1 MSKKI
6 WLGLLA
12 GALSSWGLSSMAW
25 AEEDLMSK
33 MINKE
38 TNGTWYILPDKP
50 KAKHFA
56 VPELP
61 GGYAFRVKADKG
73 RNPWDVQASSPIA
86 GAIKE
91 GDVIMLM
98 YYARA
103 AEPAE
108 GGSKLTARVQLAGPP
123 YSSILDVTSD
133 VNGEW
138 KSYCGFRVSNASI
151 DEKKSSVSIHLAT
164 AKQVIELG
172 PVLVFNFGNGYD
184 QKKLEFCKS

>member
-12 GALSSWGLSSMAW
+12 GALSSWGMSSMAW

-38 TNGTWYILPDKP
+38 TNGTWYFIPDKP

-61 GGYAFRVKADKG
+61 GGYAFRIKADKG
-73 RNPWDVQASSPIA
+73 RNPWDVQASSPVA

-123 YSSILDVTSD
+123 WTSILDITSD
-133 VNGEW
+133 ISGEW
-138 KSYCGFRVSNASI
+138 KSFCGFRVSDADI
-151 DEKKSSVSIHLAT
+151 EEKKASVSIHLAT